1 MKKSNTIIAICL
13 LLAGF
18 ANAQTTNNALTTH
31 DPATK
36 AKDSIAIHSIILPA
50 EKAAGTQAPDWTALM
65 QTVTKQYDATT
76 ADRTITKAKIYFY
89 YNKDWPQF
97 CAGIVNYTNHYE
109 LADDYKLLNLNA
121 GMIAQYSTD
130 QGQFKAALKWSKLA
144 LDSDPRNEA
153 YKKTYDTLKAR
164 ITE

>member
-1 MKKSNTIIAICL
+1 MKKINILTVVLFLIAGI
-13 LLAGF
+13 AG
-18 ANAQTTNNALTTH
+18 AQTTNKTLTTH

-50 EKAAGTQAPDWTALM
+50 EKAAGAEAPDWAAITR
-65 QTVTKQYDATT
+65 TVTKQYDAVT
-76 ADRTITKAKIYFY
+76 ADRTVTKAKIYFY
-89 YNKDWPQF
+89 YNKDWGQF

-130 QGQFKAALKWSKLA
+130 
-144 LDSDPRNEA
+144 
-153 YKKTYDTLKAR
+153 
-164 ITE
+164 